1 MVKYMQNF
9 GENSLPMQGGGTVM
23 SYKRVLLIIFITIV
37 SVALV
42 YFLVQVEQSATKE
55 TVASRPVALPY
66 NWIGSITKT
75 QIAEPSGITYHP
87 IRRSL
92 FVADDSG
99 SVHEVSL
106 EGRLIQSK
114 GLNERDIE
122 GITVDPNTGLLYA
135 AVEDD
140 EAILELEPENLNLQ
154 REFRIG
160 RSFKGEQL
168 LKKGGMGIEAI
179 AFVPDASHP
188 EGGTFWV
195 GNQTFSLKEKDE
207 PSVVCEVVVPL
218 RSTTAKQTDGTIIHA
233 YKMNF
238 IDISGLAYDAQGDFL
253 VLISDTTNLLVEL
266 KREGTILSQY
276 LLPGDEQEG
285 IVLDGLGYMYIA
297 QENGKIIKLAD
308 RRLR

>member
-1 MVKYMQNF
+1 
-9 GENSLPMQGGGTVM
+9 M

-42 YFLVQVEQSATKE
+42 YFLVRVEQSATQE
-55 TVASRPVALPY
+55 TAASRPSVLPY
-66 NWIGSITKT
+66 NWIGSITKK

-92 FVADDSG
+92 FIADDSG
-99 SVHEVSL
+99 IVHEVSL
-106 EGRLIQSK
+106 EGRLIRSK
-114 GLNERDIE
+114 GLNELDIE
-122 GITVDPNTGLLYA
+122 GITVDPNTGLLYV
-135 AVEDD
+135 AVEGD
-140 EAILELEPENLNLQ
+140 ETILELEPENLTLQ
-154 REFRIG
+154 REFKIG
-160 RSFKGEQL
+160 RNFNGELL

-195 GNQTFSLKEKDE
+195 GNQTFSLKAKDE

-218 RSTTAKQTDGTIIHA
+218 RSTTAKRMDGTIIHA

-297 QENGKIIKLAD
+297 QENGEIIKLAD
-308 RRLR
+308 RRFR

>member
-1 MVKYMQNF
+1 
-9 GENSLPMQGGGTVM
+9 M
-23 SYKRVLLIIFITIV
+23 SYKRVVLIFAITIISIV
-37 SVALV
+37 LV
-42 YFLVQVEQSATKE
+42 YFLVRMEQSVKKE
-55 TVASRPVALPY
+55 TGTSRPVALPY
-66 NWIGSITKT
+66 NWIGSITQS

-87 IRRSL
+87 TRRSL

-99 SVHEVSL
+99 NVYEISL

-122 GITVDPNTGLLYA
+122 GITVNPDTGLLYA

-140 EAILELEPENLNLQ
+140 EAILELAPKDLAIQ

-160 RSFKGEQL
+160 RNYKGEQL
-168 LKKGGMGIEAI
+168 LRKGGMGIEAI
-179 AFVPDASHP
+179 AFVPDTSHP

-195 GNQTFSLKEKDE
+195 GNQSFSLKAKDE

-218 RSTTAKQTDGTIIHA
+218 RSTTAKQSDGTIIRA
-233 YKMNF
+233 YKMDF
-238 IDISGLAYDAQGDFL
+238 IDISGLAYDTQGDFL

-266 KREGTILSQY
+266 KREGTILRQY

-285 IVLDGLGYMYIA
+285 IVLDGLGYMYLA

>member
-1 MVKYMQNF
+1 
-9 GENSLPMQGGGTVM
+9 M
-23 SYKRVLLIIFITIV
+23 SYKRVLLIFLITIV
-37 SVALV
+37 SIALV
-42 YFLVQVEQSATKE
+42 YFLVRMEQSATQE
-55 TVASRPVALPY
+55 TVRPAALPY
-66 NWIGSITKT
+66 NWIGNITQR

-87 IRRSL
+87 TRRSL
-92 FVADDSG
+92 FLADDSG

-122 GITVDPNTGLLYA
+122 GITVDPSTGLLYA

-140 EAILELEPENLNLQ
+140 EVILELEPENLTIQ
-154 REFRIG
+154 REFKIG
-160 RSFKGEQL
+160 RNFKGEQL
-168 LKKGGMGIEAI
+168 LRKGGMGIEAI

-188 EGGTFWV
+188 EGGTFWI
-195 GNQTFSLKEKDE
+195 GNQSFSLKAKDE

-218 RSTTAKQTDGTIIHA
+218 RSTTAKQADGAIIHA

-253 VLISDTTNLLVEL
+253 VVISDTTNLLVEL
-266 KREGTILSQY
+266 KREGTVLRQY

-285 IVLDGLGYMYIA
+285 VVLDGLGYMYVA
-297 QENGKIIKLAD
+297 QENGAIIKLAD

>member
-1 MVKYMQNF
+1 
-9 GENSLPMQGGGTVM
+9 M
-23 SYKRVLLIIFITIV
+23 SYKRAVLIFSITII
-37 SVALV
+37 SIALV
-42 YFLVQVEQSATKE
+42 YFLVRVEQSAIKDTSG
-55 TVASRPVALPY
+55 SRPTALPY
-66 NWIGSITKT
+66 NWIGNITKA

-87 IRRSL
+87 TRRSL
-92 FVADDSG
+92 FLADDSG

-122 GITVDPNTGLLYA
+122 GITVDPSTGLLYA

-140 EAILELEPENLNLQ
+140 EVILELEPENLAIQ
-154 REFRIG
+154 RQFRIS
-160 RSFKGEQL
+160 RDFKGEQL
-168 LKKGGMGIEAI
+168 LRKGGMGIEAI

-195 GNQTFSLKEKDE
+195 GNQSFSLKAKDE

-218 RSTTAKQTDGTIIHA
+218 RSTTAKMADGTIIRA

-238 IDISGLAYDAQGDFL
+238 IDISGLAYDAQGDYL

-266 KREGTILSQY
+266 KREGTILRQY

-285 IVLDGLGYMYIA
+285 IVLDGLGYMYVA

>member
-1 MVKYMQNF
+1 
-9 GENSLPMQGGGTVM
+9 M
-23 SYKRVLLIIFITIV
+23 SYKRGLLIFTITIISIV
-37 SVALV
+37 LV
-42 YFLVQVEQSATKE
+42 YFLVQMEQSVRKE
-55 TVASRPVALPY
+55 MGASRPVALPY
-66 NWIGSITKT
+66 NWIGNISQP

-87 IRRSL
+87 ARRSL
-92 FVADDSG
+92 FLADDSG

-106 EGRLIQSK
+106 EGKLIQSK

-122 GITVDPNTGLLYA
+122 GITVNPDTGLLYA

-140 EAILELEPENLNLQ
+140 EVILELDPENLTIQ

-160 RSFKGEQL
+160 RSYKGEL
-168 LKKGGMGIEAI
+168 LLRKGGMGIEAI

-195 GNQTFSLKEKDE
+195 GNQSFSLKAKDE

-218 RSTTAKQTDGTIIHA
+218 RSATAKQSDGAIIQA

-238 IDISGLAYDAQGDFL
+238 IDISGLAYDAQGDL
-253 VLISDTTNLLVEL
+253 LILISDTTNLLVEL
-266 KREGTILSQY
+266 KREGTVLRQY

-285 IVLDGLGYMYIA
+285 VVLDGLGYMYLA
-297 QENGKIIKLAD
+297 QENGEIIKLAD

>member
-1 MVKYMQNF
+1 
-9 GENSLPMQGGGTVM
+9 M
-23 SYKRVLLIIFITIV
+23 SYKRVLLVILIISI
-37 SVALV
+37 SGLLV
-42 YFLVQVEQSATKE
+42 YFLVQIDQSATQQTAE
-55 TVASRPVALPY
+55 SRPIPLPY
-66 NWIGSITKT
+66 NWIGSITKR

-92 FVADDSG
+92 FIADDSG
-99 SVHEVSL
+99 SIHEVNLHGTS
-106 EGRLIQSK
+106 IQAK
-114 GLNERDIE
+114 GLNELDIE
-122 GITVDPNTGLLYA
+122 GITINPQTGLLYA

-140 EAILELEPENLNLQ
+140 ETIIELEPETLTIQ
-154 REFRIG
+154 RQFRIG
-160 RSFKGEQL
+160 RYFKGELL

-195 GNQTFSLKEKDE
+195 GNQSFSLKAKDE

-218 RSTTAKQTDGTIIHA
+218 RTQTAAVSDAPIINA

-238 IDISGLAYDAQGDFL
+238 IDISGLAYDPQDDVL
-253 VLISDTTNLLVEL
+253 VLISDTTNLLVEMN
-266 KREGTILSQY
+266 RAGTILSKY

-285 IVLDGLGYMYIA
+285 VTLDGLGYMYIA
-297 QENGKIIKLAD
+297 QENGTIIKLGD

>member
-1 MVKYMQNF
+1 
-9 GENSLPMQGGGTVM
+9 M
-23 SYKRVLLIIFITIV
+23 SYKRVLLIVLITGIS
-37 SVALV
+37 SVLV
-42 YFLVQVEQSATKE
+42 YFLVQVEHSATQE
-55 TVASRPVALPY
+55 TAASRPIALPY
-66 NWIGSITKT
+66 NWVGSITKK

-87 IRRSL
+87 TRRTL
-92 FVADDSG
+92 FLADDSG
-99 SVHEVSL
+99 IIHELSL
-106 EGRLIQSK
+106 NGTLIQSK
-114 GLNERDIE
+114 GLSERDIE
-122 GITVDPNTGLLYA
+122 GITIDPGTGLLYA

-140 EAILELEPENLNLQ
+140 EAILELDPKNLTIQ

-160 RSFKGEQL
+160 RNFEGELL

-179 AFVPDASHP
+179 AFVPDDSHP

-207 PSVVCEVVVPL
+207 PSVVCEVLVPL
-218 RSTTAKQTDGTIIHA
+218 RSSTERQTTAPIIRA

-238 IDISGLAYDAQGDFL
+238 IDISGLAYDTQGDFL

-266 KREGTILSQY
+266 KREGTILRQY

-297 QENGKIIKLAD
+297 QETGEIIKLAD

>member
-1 MVKYMQNF
+1 
-9 GENSLPMQGGGTVM
+9 M
-23 SYKRVLLIIFITIV
+23 SYKRVLLIFMITVI
-37 SVALV
+37 SIALV
-42 YFLVQVEQSATKE
+42 YFLVQMEQSVTKE
-55 TVASRPVALPY
+55 TGSSRPVALPY
-66 NWIGSITKT
+66 NWIGSITQS

-87 IRRSL
+87 TRRSL
-92 FVADDSG
+92 FLADDSG

-122 GITVDPNTGLLYA
+122 GITVNPNTGLLYA

-140 EAILELEPENLNLQ
+140 EAILELDPENLAIQ

-160 RSFKGEQL
+160 RNFKGEQL

-195 GNQTFSLKEKDE
+195 GNQSFSLKAKDE

-218 RSTTAKQTDGTIIHA
+218 RSATAKQAEGAIIHA
-233 YKMNF
+233 YKMDF
-238 IDISGLAYDAQGDFL
+238 IDISGLAYDTQGDLL

-266 KREGTILSQY
+266 KREGTILRQY
-276 LLPGDEQEG
+276 LLPGAEQEG
-285 IVLDGLGYMYIA
+285 VVLDGHGYMYLA

>member
-1 MVKYMQNF
+1 
-9 GENSLPMQGGGTVM
+9 M
-23 SYKRVLLIIFITIV
+23 SYKRVVLIFVITII
-37 SVALV
+37 SIALV
-42 YFLVQVEQSATKE
+42 YFLVRMEQSVKKE
-55 TVASRPVALPY
+55 TEASRPVALPY
-66 NWIGSITKT
+66 NWIGSITQS

-87 IRRSL
+87 TRRSL
-92 FVADDSG
+92 FLADDSG

-106 EGRLIQSK
+106 EGRLIQSR
-114 GLNERDIE
+114 GFNERDIE
-122 GITVDPNTGLLYA
+122 GITVNPDTGLLYA

-140 EAILELEPENLNLQ
+140 EAILELDPKDLALQ

-160 RSFKGEQL
+160 RNYKGEQL

-195 GNQTFSLKEKDE
+195 GNQSFSLKAKDE

-218 RSTTAKQTDGTIIHA
+218 RSATAKQSDGAIIRA
-233 YKMNF
+233 YKMDF
-238 IDISGLAYDAQGDFL
+238 IDISGLAYDTQGDFL

-266 KREGTILSQY
+266 KREGTILRQY

-285 IVLDGLGYMYIA
+285 IVLDGLGYMYLA
-297 QENGKIIKLAD
+297 QENGEIIKLAD

>member
-1 MVKYMQNF
+1 
-9 GENSLPMQGGGTVM
+9 M
-23 SYKRVLLIIFITIV
+23 SYKRGLLIFSITII
-37 SVALV
+37 SIALV
-42 YFLVQVEQSATKE
+42 YLLIRMEQSATKE

-66 NWIGSITKT
+66 NWIGNIAHA

-87 IRRSL
+87 TRRSL
-92 FVADDSG
+92 FLADDSG

-122 GITVDPNTGLLYA
+122 GITVDPSTGLLYA
-135 AVEDD
+135 AVEGD
-140 EAILELEPENLNLQ
+140 EVILELEPEHLAIQ

-160 RSFKGEQL
+160 RDFKGEQL
-168 LKKGGMGIEAI
+168 LRKGGMGIEAI

-188 EGGTFWV
+188 EGGTFWI
-195 GNQTFSLKEKDE
+195 GNQSFSLKAKDE
-207 PSVVCEVVVPL
+207 PSVVCEVVLPL
-218 RSTTAKQTDGTIIHA
+218 RSTTAKQADGAIIHA

-238 IDISGLAYDAQGDFL
+238 IDISGLAYDAQGDLL

-266 KREGTILSQY
+266 KREGTILRQY

-285 IVLDGLGYMYIA
+285 IVLDGLGYMYVA
-297 QENGKIIKLAD
+297 QENGEIIKLAD

>member
-1 MVKYMQNF
+1 
-9 GENSLPMQGGGTVM
+9 M
-23 SYKRVLLIIFITIV
+23 SYKRGLLIFSITII
-37 SVALV
+37 SIALV
-42 YFLVQVEQSATKE
+42 YFLIRMEQSATKE

-66 NWIGSITKT
+66 NWIGSITQT

-87 IRRSL
+87 TRRSL
-92 FVADDSG
+92 FLADDSG

-114 GLNERDIE
+114 GLNARDIE
-122 GITVDPNTGLLYA
+122 GITVDPSTGLLYA
-135 AVEDD
+135 AVEGD
-140 EAILELEPENLNLQ
+140 EVILELEPEHLAIQ

-160 RSFKGEQL
+160 RDFRGEQL
-168 LKKGGMGIEAI
+168 LRKGGMGIEAI

-195 GNQTFSLKEKDE
+195 GNQSFSLKAKDE

-218 RSTTAKQTDGTIIHA
+218 RSTTAKQADGAIIHA

-266 KREGTILSQY
+266 KREGTILRQY

-285 IVLDGLGYMYIA
+285 IVLDGLGYMYVA
-297 QENGKIIKLAD
+297 QENGEIIKLAD